1 MSTLSARHL
10 DRLHQACPD
19 VAVDPPALAAA
30 SRDRWPLRRPLG
42 TAEAVVRPRSAGEVV
57 EVMTV
62 CHAAKIPVTPAGG
75 RSGVCG
81 GAVPVS
87 GGVALDLGGLAGI
100 RSVEPHSMVVDV
112 GAGTR
117 GDVLEREL
125 REVHGLTLGHRPQS
139 LALSTVGGWLA
150 CRSAGQLSTRYG
162 KIEDLCVGLDVV
174 LADGRAVSTGGAPR
188 AATGPDLGQLFVGSE
203 GTLGVITAAR
213 LRARPLPAS
222 EERAAY
228 GFAELAHGIDSCRRI
243 LRRGATPAVLRL
255 YDRAESEAVLG
266 MGETCVLL
274 AADEGD
280 EVVVDATMRIVSE
293 ECGASGATTLGTGPV
308 DHWFVMRDDVSGL
321 EDLAAAGAVGDTMEV
336 AAPWPAL
343 AEVHDRV
350 TSALS
355 RLEGVQGVLAHQ
367 SHAYSDGA
375 CLYFTFGGVP
385 PGDPER
391 FYVSAWDTAVAAA
404 LAAGANLSHH
414 HGIGLSK
421 ARFLRTALGPAFEVL
436 TSVKEALDPAGILN
450 PGKLGL
456 PSPFGA
462 VRWP

>member
-1 MSTLSARHL
+1 MSGLSERHL
-10 DRLHQACPD
+10 DRLRRACPD
-19 VAVDPPALAAA
+19 VAVDQPALAAA
-30 SRDRWPLRRPLG
+30 ARDRWPLRRPLG
-42 TAEAVVRPRSAGEVV
+42 TPEAVARPRSVPEVGEL
-57 EVMTV
+57 MAV
-62 CHAAKIPVTPAGG
+62 CHAERIPVTPAGG

-87 GGVALDLGGLAGI
+87 GGVALELAGLAGV
-100 RSVEPHSMVVDV
+100 RSVEPASMVVDV

-125 REVHGLTLGHRPQS
+125 RESHGLTLGHRPQS

-162 KIEDLCVGLDVV
+162 NIEDLCVGLDVV

-203 GTLGVITAAR
+203 GTLGVITGAR
-213 LRARPLPAS
+213 LRARPVPAA
-222 EERAAY
+222 EDRVAY
-228 GFAELAHGIDSCRRI
+228 GFAELSVGIDSCRRM

-255 YDRAESEAVLG
+255 YDRAESEVVLG
-266 MGETCVLL
+266 IGGACVLL

-280 EVVVDATMRIVSE
+280 EAVVDATMRIVAE
-293 ECGASGATTLGTGPV
+293 ECGASGATTLGAGPV
-308 DHWFVMRDDVSGL
+308 DHWFAVRDDVSGL
-321 EDLAAAGAVGDTMEV
+321 EGLAAAGVVGDTMEV
-336 AAPWPAL
+336 AAAWPAL
-343 AEVHDRV
+343 AEVHRRV
-350 TSALS
+350 TSALGS
-355 RLEGVQGVLAHQ
+355 LEGVQGVMAHQ
-367 SHAYSDGA
+367 SHAYPDGA
-375 CLYFTFGGVP
+375 CLYFTFGGLP

-391 FYVSAWDTAVAAA
+391 FYVSAWDTAVSAA

-421 ARFLRTALGPAFEVL
+421 ARFLPTALGPAFEVL
-436 TSVKEALDPAGILN
+436 AAVKAALDPAGILN

-456 PSPFGA
+456 PSPFGP